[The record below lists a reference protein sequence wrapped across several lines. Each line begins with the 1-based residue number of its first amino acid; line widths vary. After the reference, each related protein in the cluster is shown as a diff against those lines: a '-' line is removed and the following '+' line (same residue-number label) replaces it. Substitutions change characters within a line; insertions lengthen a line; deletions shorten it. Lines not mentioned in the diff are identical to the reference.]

1 MSQNKRNNEMKTA
14 HKKLMIENTIIVA
27 VVICVFG
34 FFGYSVL
41 NKSASEHVETH
52 YINTNV
58 VSDYMNSVDGGNS
71 KDSTESDKSGDSS
84 DSTETTTETQEGAN
98 NE

>member
-1 MSQNKRNNEMKTA
+1 MSRNKRNDEMKTA
-14 HKKLMIENTIIVA
+14 RKKLMIENTIIVIA
-27 VVICVFG
+27 VVCIFG

-52 YINTNV
+52 YINTNA
-58 VSDYMNSVDGGNS
+58 VSDYMNSVDGS
-71 KDSTESDKSGDSS
+71 DST
-84 DSTETTTETQEGAN
+84 DSTETTTETQEDAN